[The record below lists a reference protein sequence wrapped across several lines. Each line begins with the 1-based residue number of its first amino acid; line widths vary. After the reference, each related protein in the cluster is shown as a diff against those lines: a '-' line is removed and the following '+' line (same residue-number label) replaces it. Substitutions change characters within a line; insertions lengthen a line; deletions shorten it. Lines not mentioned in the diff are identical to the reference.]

1 MGRKKRPL
9 PSFGSSFEWE
19 TDKENR
25 VTLICFV
32 TADEFDSFEW
42 NLSLHDFFHDFL
54 HELGLCDPGANFLLS
69 QSLFLS
75 LRLHPSLVSVSLVFH
90 VLRPLFF
97 LCLFL
102 GSLLFPCIAFLSA
115 HWSVHVFFWLSC
127 KKKKK
132 ETDQEEERSDRVRN
146 VFVFIEVREEDMTR
160 NGTEIDKRE
169 RVREEEQ
176 TLRTGKAKTE
186 WQQKEQTRL
195 VSDFA
200 SSGTRWRMWWTR
212 DKS

>member
-102 GSLLFPCIAFLSA
+102 GSLLFPVQCFSICTLICSCFFL
-115 HWSVHVFFWLSC
+115 VVMQ
-127 KKKKK
+127 K
-132 ETDQEEERSDRVRN
+132 EEERNRRRGIKIRQSKECVCVHRSQRRRHDKEWDRN
-146 VFVFIEVREEDMTR
+146 
-160 NGTEIDKRE
+160 
-169 RVREEEQ
+169 
-176 TLRTGKAKTE
+176 
-186 WQQKEQTRL
+186 W
-195 VSDFA
+195 
-200 SSGTRWRMWWTR
+200 
-212 DKS
+212 